1 MAKAKI
7 LEFRR
12 IDVMSLA
19 KIASL
24 LGVIVG
30 LIAGIGLAFIS
41 SASIPGMEQFMIPA
55 SFGMASIVF
64 MPILYGIIY
73 FISGALTAIIYNVL
87 AGKIG
92 GIKVTTN

>member
-1 MAKAKI
+1 
-7 LEFRR
+7 
-12 IDVMSLA
+12 MSLA

-41 SASIPGMEQFMIPA
+41 QYEIPGMPA
-55 SFGMASIVF
+55 MLPAGFGILAIIAF
-64 MPILYGIIY
+64 PIMYGIIY
-73 FISGALTAIIYNVL
+73 FIMGAIAAVIYNIL
-87 AGKIG
+87 ASKIG